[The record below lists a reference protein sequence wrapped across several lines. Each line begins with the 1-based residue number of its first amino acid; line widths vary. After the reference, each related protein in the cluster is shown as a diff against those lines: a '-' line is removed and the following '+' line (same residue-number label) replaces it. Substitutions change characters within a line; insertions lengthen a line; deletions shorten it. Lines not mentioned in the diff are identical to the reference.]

1 MPEREVP
8 DEDAEGGEDGP
19 EGELKDVSDHTD
31 HKFERYFVRQCTHL
45 LAHRPARANQIVR

>member
-45 LAHRPARANQIVR
+45 LAHRPAQSNQIVR